1 MTSMIIARRSFET
14 NTKIIRTAGDMLDT
28 LPD

>member
-1 MTSMIIARRSFET
+1 MKDDFARRSFKA
-14 NTKIIRTAGDMLDT
+14 NTKIIRTVDDMLDT